1 MELWLNLIN
10 KMLLNILF
18 KTLLG
23 NSLAVHWLA
32 VHTLTTGPRFSLVRE
47 LKSHKLH
54 GMAKK
59 RKTPL
64 LVKSMCIFARN
75 PLQNSFS

>member
-10 KMLLNILF
+10 KMLLDILF

-32 VHTLTTGPRFSLVRE
+32 VHILTTGPTFSLVRE

-59 RKTPL
+59 EKHL
-64 LVKSMCIFARN
+64 C
-75 PLQNSFS
+75 